1 MKQNR
6 KFALSTIAL
15 LIQSAL
21 CFEANAAEYEVKDVD
36 WVSLRED
43 PQRPG
48 SIMTWK
54 GDKITVKNYILPYWE
69 KGKTLEN

>member
-15 LIQSAL
+15 LIQAAL
-21 CFEANAAEYEVKDVD
+21 CFDVNAAEYEVEDVNYVGLYD
-36 WVSLRED
+36 D

-48 SIMTWK
+48 PVATWK
-54 GDKITVKNYILPYWE
+54 GDKITVANYIAPY
-69 KGKTLEN
+69 